1 MPATSTKKKK
11 KKSKNKNNRNRK
23 PQSGA
28 VKAADAKAA
37 AAKDRA
43 IAKDAAAKDS
53 AAKGAAAKDRAVAK
67 DAAAKD
73 RTAAKDAAAKDSAA
87 KGALAKGTAYK
98 DAAVNDTAQKSADAK
113 GAAAKDRAVTKDAA
127 AKEAA
132 PKAAAKGRRAPSD
145 VSQFIYL
152 RVIACIAIVL
162 LHTLFASNVY
172 FKDTITDHQ
181 LLVST
186 TVQHLLMWAVPC
198 FLMVTGALLLQPA
211 RKINNRKLFGKYIR
225 RIALALVFFTFF
237 FQWLDHVFGGEKSV
251 LKSGLSD
258 LIQGHG
264 WPHMWYLYLMLGLY
278 LMVPF
283 YKMVTDRA
291 SDRQLWQLAATMIV
305 FISLIPLLQYAG
317 AEEIGFYIPT
327 AVIYPVYMFAG
338 YALYRKNIP
347 ALEAA
352 AIFAVST
359 GLILALSIKGIDAEI
374 YGYDS
379 ILVIA
384 QSLSLFSLALRIRK
398 TAGTVVRSIDRC
410 GFGIYLIH
418 MIGVVFVMKWVGYD
432 PYTHNTVLS
441 FAVMTAVFFIASYS
455 AAWLIRLIPKLDLL

>member
-11 KKSKNKNNRNRK
+11 KNNKKGTNKNSSSKK

-28 VKAADAKAA
+28 VKTA
-37 AAKDRA
+37 
-43 IAKDAAAKDS
+43 
-53 AAKGAAAKDRAVAK
+53 AAKGAPAKNGSDTKTSAVKDTAVK
-67 DAAAKD
+67 DAAMKEA
-73 RTAAKDAAAKDSAA
+73 
-87 KGALAKGTAYK
+87 
-98 DAAVNDTAQKSADAK
+98 AQKSA
-113 GAAAKDRAVTKDAA
+113 AARSTP
-127 AKEAA
+127 AKEEA
-132 PKAAAKGRRAPSD
+132 PRVASVKSKRAPAD

-152 RVIACIAIVL
+152 RVFACAAIVL

-211 RKINNRKLFGKYIR
+211 RRISNRKLFGKYIR

-278 LMVPF
+278 LMIPF
-283 YKMVTDRA
+283 YKMVADRA
-291 SDRQLWQLAATMIV
+291 SGRQIWQLAATLIV
-305 FISLIPLLQYAG
+305 FISLLPLLQYAG
-317 AEEIGFYIPT
+317 AEEIGFYLPT
-327 AVIYPVYMFAG
+327 AIIYPVYMFAG
-338 YALYRKNIP
+338 YALYQRNIP

-352 AIFAVST
+352 AVFAVST
-359 GLILALSIKGIDAEI
+359 GLILALSIRGIDAEI

-384 QSLSLFSLALRIRK
+384 QSLSLFSLALRFRG

-410 GFGIYLIH
+410 GFGIYLLH